1 MSQNHL
7 ELCGV
12 ETLLRKLV
20 RDLNMAEREGSLKD
34 VEEALAAIEVEAREA
49 RYIAERLQA

>member
-12 ETLLRKLV
+12 ETLLKKLV

-34 VEEALAAIEVEAREA
+34 VETALAAIEVEAREA